1 MLVLGVLPG
10 AALLLTAA
18 VLFGRG
24 REWRDALLE
33 AAAVAVAWTVLG
45 TELLGAVGAL
55 RFWPVLAWWAGGAAL
70 AALALA
76 RRPPVV
82 AWRPARPGL
91 AALLLAAAAGWTLC
105 QALLAP
111 PNTADALGYHLPRQV
126 YWEQQGHVG
135 HFATSVL
142 RQVAMPP
149 LAEFAGLHL
158 RLLSG
163 GDRFA
168 NLVQW
173 AAWLGALLAV
183 SRLAAGLG
191 ATRRGQ
197 WLAVAVAATTP
208 SAFVQAS
215 SAKND
220 VVVAF
225 WLCAATV
232 WTLRLRSGGP
242 WTALKAGTALGAL
255 ALTKGTGLVF
265 GLPVGLLAGALALRG
280 PASARKLLLLAAPV
294 LLLNAGHVARN
305 VAAFGSPFGPDAAAH
320 GVALRNEAVTPTAL
334 ASNLARNAALE
345 LALPWAAWNEG
356 LARANRALHAQL
368 GLAIDAP
375 ATTVRPYADPGWWP
389 ASEDTATAPG
399 QMLIALLLPLAL
411 LGGRRAPRGLAP
423 WGLAA
428 AGFVVFAAA
437 LKWQPWQA
445 RLLFPLA
452 FPVAASVGAL
462 FPAGLPRRFAA
473 PLAAGLIALLLPSAN
488 TLQRPLLGPASI
500 ALRDRDAV
508 LLYGTGAQGRALRE
522 VARVAR
528 GLQPARVGFWNTF
541 DGRDYAFMT
550 LLRGAAAGRDPVF
563 QEFAPS
569 FSPPGATPPPPDVV
583 ITHRESGALLVD
595 PASGARYT
603 LVGRAAPFSLFRRD
617 TLSAARES
625 AAPPGPASAPSP
637 ASAAAT
643 R

>member
-1 MLVLGVLPG
+1 MLVPGLLPW
-10 AALLLTAA
+10 AALLLVAA
-18 VLFGRG
+18 ALVGRG

-33 AAAVAVAWTVLG
+33 AAAIAAAWTVLG
-45 TELLGAVGAL
+45 NELLGAVEAL
-55 RFWPVLAWWAGGAAL
+55 RFGPVCAWWTAGAAL
-70 AALALA
+70 AAIALA
-76 RRPPVV
+76 RRPP
-82 AWRPARPGL
+82 ATGWRPARPGL
-91 AALLLAAAAGWTLC
+91 AGLLLAAAAGWTLC

-163 GDRFA
+163 GDRLA

-173 AAWLGALLAV
+173 AAWLGAMVAV
-183 SRLAAGLG
+183 SRLAADLG

-220 VVVAF
+220 VVVVF
-225 WLCAATV
+225 WLCAAIV
-232 WTLRLRSGGP
+232 WTLRLREGGAG
-242 WTALKAGTALGAL
+242 TALRAGTALGAL

-265 GLPVGLLAGALALRG
+265 GLPVGLFAGVQALRG
-280 PASARKLLLLAAPV
+280 GAPVRKLLLLAGPV
-294 LLLNAGHVARN
+294 VLLNAGHVGRN

-320 GVALRNEAVTPTAL
+320 GVAVRNEAVTPTRV

-345 LALPWAAWNEG
+345 LALPWGAWNEG
-356 LARANRALHAQL
+356 LARANRALHAGL

-375 ATTVRPYADPGWWP
+375 ATTVGPYADPGWWP

-411 LGGRRAPRGLAP
+411 LGGARSARALAP

-428 AGFVVFAAA
+428 AGFVVFAAT
-437 LKWQPWQA
+437 LKWQPWHA

-452 FPVAASVGAL
+452 FPVAASVGAV
-462 FPAGLPRRFAA
+462 FPAGLPPRVTTLLVGA
-473 PLAAGLIALLLPSAN
+473 LIGLLTPSVN

-508 LLYGTGAQGRALRE
+508 LLYGTGAQGRALLD

-541 DGRDYAFMT
+541 DGRDYAFMV
-550 LLRGAAAGRDPVF
+550 LLRGADAGRDPVF
-563 QEFAPS
+563 QEFAPA
-569 FSPPGATPPPPDVV
+569 FSPPGAAAPPPDLV
-583 ITHRESGALLVD
+583 ITHRESGPVLID

-617 TLSAARES
+617 ALGAAPDSAALPEPAPLPS
-625 AAPPGPASAPSP
+625 A
-637 ASAAAT
+637 